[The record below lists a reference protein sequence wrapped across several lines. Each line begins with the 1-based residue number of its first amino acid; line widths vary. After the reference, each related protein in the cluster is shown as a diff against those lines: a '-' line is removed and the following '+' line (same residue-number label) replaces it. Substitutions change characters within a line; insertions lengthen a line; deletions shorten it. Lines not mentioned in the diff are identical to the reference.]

1 MHQNEKV
8 LANTDVRKKR
18 ISRLKK
24 IIISIAILFL
34 LIPTILCIIL
44 FMKVSSVE
52 KKLDKITQTL
62 QVNETDTQDY
72 QHDQEEMLATATMNA
87 YEINSAEKT
96 EEAAAVTE
104 QKTAFL
110 TFDDGP
116 SDNTDDILDILK
128 QYNVKAT
135 FFVVGKEDDASLAL
149 YKRIVEE
156 GHTIGMHS
164 YSHKYEDIYASLDA
178 FAADLTRIQTVILN
192 ATGVKPMLYRFP
204 GGSSN
209 EVSDVDMN
217 VFANYLTE
225 QGITYVDWNVTAGDA
240 EGNQSDVNAIIDDV
254 FKNINYYTRPVIL
267 MHDAK
272 DKQGTIEALPQIIT
286 RLQENNYKMEAINKD
301 MNLVQ
306 HLKMK

>member
-1 MHQNEKV
+1 MHLNEKV
-8 LANTDVRKKR
+8 LVNTDVRKKR

-62 QVNETDTQDY
+62 QVKETDTQDY
-72 QHDQEEMLATATMNA
+72 QYDKEEMLATATTNA

-96 EEAAAVTE
+96 EAAAAVTE

-116 SDNTDDILDILK
+116 SDNTDDILDVLK

-135 FFVVGKEDDASLAL
+135 FFVVGKEDDASIAL

-209 EVSDVDMN
+209 EVSDIDMN

-240 EGNQSDVNAIIDDV
+240 EGNQSDVNAIIDDI

-286 RLQENNYKMEAINKD
+286 RLQENNYKMEAIDKD

>member
-1 MHQNEKV
+1 MHLNEKV

-62 QVNETDTQDY
+62 QVKETDTQDY
-72 QHDQEEMLATATMNA
+72 QHDKEEMLATATTNA

-135 FFVVGKEDDASLAL
+135 FFVVGKEDDASIAL

-209 EVSDVDMN
+209 EVSDIDMN

-240 EGNQSDVNAIIDDV
+240 EGNQSDVNAIIDDI
-254 FKNINYYTRPVIL
+254 FKNINYYNRPVIL

-286 RLQENNYKMEAINKD
+286 RLQENNYKMEAIDKD